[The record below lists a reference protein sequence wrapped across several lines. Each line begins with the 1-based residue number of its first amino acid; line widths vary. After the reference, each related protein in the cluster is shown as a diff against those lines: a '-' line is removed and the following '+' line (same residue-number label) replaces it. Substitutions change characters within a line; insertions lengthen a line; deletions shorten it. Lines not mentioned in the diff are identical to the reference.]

1 MIKDLQSVS
10 RRIRFDQLTGFT
22 RLTDET
28 GQYNLNQF
36 VLHVAGSYD
45 SIFESDDSE
54 SIHQAIKYL
63 YWKKIKLNL
72 SIYKVIESFQL
83 SLIVQS
89 KRSQNQK
96 KISNLLD
103 KFKDPMEDKFPE
115 D

>member
-1 MIKDLQSVS
+1 M
-10 RRIRFDQLTGFT
+10 TGFT

-28 GQYNLNQF
+28 GQYNLNHF

-103 KFKDPMEDKFPE
+103 KFKDPMEDKYPE